1 MALNVQ
7 SNPLTG
13 PSPLRDIVRPQ
24 FHQKNFAQELFV
36 KNDLGLKLD
45 KGTHRRVCLGAI
57 G

>member
-7 SNPLTG
+7 SNPLMG

-24 FHQKNFAQELFV
+24 FHQNNFAQELFV